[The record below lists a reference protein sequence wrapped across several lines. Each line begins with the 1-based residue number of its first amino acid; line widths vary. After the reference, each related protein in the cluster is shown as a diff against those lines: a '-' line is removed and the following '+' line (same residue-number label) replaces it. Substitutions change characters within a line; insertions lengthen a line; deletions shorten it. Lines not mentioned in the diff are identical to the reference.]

1 MYSFGRDRIHS
12 SENIVTTIRSD
23 CTNHSNRNIVRSFR
37 VGTNCKSRSP
47 ELHARDRKT
56 AQIKA
61 IQMKSFSCW
70 TIRSR
75 EDPNALDGA
84 EPDRSRLC
92 SRTSPAPCWPASGFQ
107 GRAPQ
112 ATRPLWIKQ
121 SRAGAGSPRIEDSL
135 GGRLPVQ
142 GALLVNPAPG
152 RCVLRAAVFPAVKAH
167 VSASFRSHLRSV
179 D

>member
-61 IQMKSFSCW
+61 IQMKSFPYW

-75 EDPNALDGA
+75 EDPNGLDGA
-84 EPDRSRLC
+84 TTLR
-92 SRTSPAPCWPASGFQ
+92 Q
-107 GRAPQ
+107 N
-112 ATRPLWIKQ
+112 
-121 SRAGAGSPRIEDSL
+121 SRA
-135 GGRLPVQ
+135 
-142 GALLVNPAPG
+142 
-152 RCVLRAAVFPAVKAH
+152 
-167 VSASFRSHLRSV
+167 
-179 D
+179 

>member
-75 EDPNALDGA
+75 EGPNGLDGQHLIGVA
-84 EPDRSRLC
+84 YV
-92 SRTSPAPCWPASGFQ
+92 Q
-107 GRAPQ
+107 GRVQLHVGLP
-112 ATRPLWIKQ
+112 
-121 SRAGAGSPRIEDSL
+121 AGSKVAPLKQRGRSGSNSRVRAQGRPELKIHSEAGCRCKAHCLSTPR
-135 GGRLPVQ
+135 Q
-142 GALLVNPAPG
+142 GAASCVAP
-152 RCVLRAAVFPAVKAH
+152 F
-167 VSASFRSHLRSV
+167 FRP
-179 D
+179 